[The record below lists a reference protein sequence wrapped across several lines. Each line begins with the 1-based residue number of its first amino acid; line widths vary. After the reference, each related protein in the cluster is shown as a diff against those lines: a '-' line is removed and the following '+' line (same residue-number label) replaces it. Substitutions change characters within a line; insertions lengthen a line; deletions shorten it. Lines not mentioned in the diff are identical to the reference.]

1 MFENIVKIEVGVW
14 WCVGAWVHIEKLP
27 SEDVYPDV

>member
-14 WCVGAWVHIEKLP
+14 VGGWVHIEKLP